1 MRLPT
6 RPPARLAL
14 LTALAFFCSAPELI
28 AQEGTS
34 SLTIH
39 IRAAPDGRPLAGGQ
53 VIVQGLG
60 ISGPTRADGTVR
72 LERLS
77 AGTRTVEVRYLGY
90 AAQQAQVT
98 LKPGQTSQL
107 HFTLE
112 VQPIQ
117 LAAVKVRV
125 PPSRLLRT
133 GFYQRRSAGFG
144 TFFTREEIARMH
156 PRALSDVMHRVAGAA
171 VFSGRAGMSSANFRG
186 GTGRCPVQFFVD
198 GTMTSNFLI
207 DEVRPDDVEGIEIY
221 RGAATLPPEYNKG
234 TAICGLIV
242 IWTRDR

>member
-1 MRLPT
+1 MRLQT
-6 RPPARLAL
+6 RPPARLVFLA
-14 LTALAFFCSAPELI
+14 ALAFFCSAPELI

-39 IRAAPDGRPLAGGQ
+39 LRAAHDGRPLAGGQ
-53 VIVQGLG
+53 VIVQGVG
-60 ISGPTRADGTVR
+60 ITGPTRADGTVR

-77 AGTRTVEVRYLGY
+77 AGTRTVEVRFLGY
-90 AAQQAQVT
+90 ASQQAQVT
-98 LKPGQTSQL
+98 LEPGRSSQL
-107 HFTLE
+107 HFALE
-112 VQPIQ
+112 IQPIQ

-133 GFYQRRSAGFG
+133 GFYQRRNAGFG
-144 TFFTREEIARMH
+144 TFFTREEISRMQ
-156 PRALSDVMHRVAGAA
+156 PRALSDVMHRVAGAT
-171 VFSGRAGMSSANFRG
+171 VFSSRAGMSSANFRG
-186 GTGRCPVQFFVD
+186 GSGRCPVQFFVD
-198 GTMTSNFLI
+198 GAMTSNFLI
-207 DEVRPDDVEGIEIY
+207 DEVRAEDVEGIEIY